1 MTDPM
6 RRILVFGMTEN
17 PGGVESFLINSYR
30 VINGRGIRFDF
41 LCNSYNDIAYEDELK
56 DTGSRC
62 FHIIARSKNPV
73 LYYSQLNKLFKTHSS
88 EWDAVWVNVSSLA
101 NIDYLK
107 IAAKYGIRRRIIH
120 SHNSQNMDGV
130 LRGKLHAH
138 NMKIL
143 DRYATDYW
151 ACSEAAAK
159 WFFKTE
165 LLPKTVYIRNAIDL
179 GRLRYSEEGRQAI
192 RTEHGWDG
200 KTVIGNVGRLHFQKN
215 HMFML
220 DIFASYHERNPE
232 SVLVLIGQGEDLD
245 KIKAK
250 AASSGIEDSVCFAGL
265 QDNVPQWLSAFDLFL
280 FPSLFEGL
288 SVAAM
293 EAQANGV
300 PVLASEGVI
309 PSEVKINSNFMF
321 FPLDRPASDWADQMD
336 PLIEAGRPVEEE
348 IRTGFVRTGFEI
360 NEASEELR
368 RMLLS

>member
-1 MTDPM
+1 M

-30 VINGRGIRFDF
+30 VINGRGVKFDF
-41 LCNSYNDIAYEDELK
+41 LCNSYNDIAYESELK
-56 DTGSRC
+56 STGSRC
-62 FHIIARSKNPV
+62 FHIIARSKNPI
-73 LYYSQLNKLFKTHSS
+73 LYYQQLNRLFKEHAS
-88 EWDAVWVNVSSLA
+88 EWDAIWVNVSSLA

-107 IAAKYGIRRRIIH
+107 IASKYGIRRRIMH

-130 LRGKLHAH
+130 LRGNLHAH
-138 NMKIL
+138 NKKIL

-159 WFFKTE
+159 WFYKPE
-165 LLPKTVYIRNAIDL
+165 ILPKTVYVRNAVDL
-179 GRLRYSEEGRQAI
+179 DRLRYSEDDRQAI
-192 RTEHGWDG
+192 RAEHGWEG

-250 AASSGIEDSVCFAGL
+250 VASCGVEDSVCFAGV
-265 QDNVPQWLSAFDLFL
+265 QKDIPKWLSAFDVFL
-280 FPSLFEGL
+280 FPSVFEGL
-288 SVAAM
+288 PVAAM

-309 PSEVKINSNFMF
+309 PAEVKINDNFMF
-321 FPLDRPASDWADQMD
+321 FPLDKPASEWADQID
-336 PLIEAGRPVEEE
+336 SLVVAGRTAQGE
-348 IRTGFVRTGFEI
+348 IKAGFVRTGFEI
-360 NEASEELR
+360 NEASEELL